1 MAKTFLNKKNNAK
14 STLAAGIT
22 NVATSLSVQTGD
34 GAKFPA
40 APFHATLYA
49 SDPAAGEIVKVTAKT
64 TDTFTITRA
73 QEGTTAQAFNAGDKV
88 ELLVTA
94 KLFDDFQIR
103 TEIIVSTDGSGDY
116 NTDGTSDQT
125 EINEAISN
133 LPAGGGVVHLKKGTY
148 TIDGMVTIL
157 KSNVTLEGEGPN
169 TIIKIAN
176 ASNLG
181 DGVRVGD
188 GGTTAYSNI
197 IIKNLM
203 IDGNSAGNTTGN
215 QSPLVIFGASATKH
229 TKIVIENCWL
239 TGARLDCLKLIGIE
253 DCIVRSCQIY
263 SNTGAGIGL
272 FTSSQYN
279 TIYGNVLRSNTY
291 GIYGSACNYNTIS
304 NNVFN
309 ANSYGYYSS
318 NEWRDTITSSLFY
331 NQTTAAIYINGG
343 QRITVSG
350 NNSYEDSKF
359 VHIIGSNA
367 ITQFNVIT
375 GNTIVWNDTDG
386 VVLEASTNGCRLN
399 TISGNAFYAST
410 QTAIKLLGSSYNTI
424 VGNTIDSAG
433 RGTTNT
439 YYSILLDAS
448 GSVYSTYNIIIGN
461 NCQAIQQTNKPAY
474 HIREASENQDNNYI
488 VGNLVGGAV
497 TQNVQ
502 TQGRSTIDKD
512 NVGQKKLIWTND
524 FLKNA
529 DWSADI
535 FNSGSPSIVGALLKN
550 FDSFGIRS
558 ANTATSYNDVTGWGD
573 EVSTG
578 VIMNFGKRPRLKF
591 RAKINQITAQTIF
604 LIMGDLGT
612 IFQKYAGFKIINGVL
627 SAVNS
632 NGTTETATDISTG
645 ITLTVYN
652 EYEVVVLSGK
662 VLFYVNGTLK
672 ATHTTNVPSGN
683 DDTAYMEF
691 NVQSDDA
698 NAKFVYMKDLY
709 FEIYA

>member
-1 MAKTFLNKKNNAK
+1 M
-14 STLAAGIT
+14 
-22 NVATSLSVQTGD
+22 QTGD

-49 SDPAAGEIVKVTAKT
+49 SDPATGEIVKVTAKT

-94 KLFDDFQIR
+94 KLFDDFQTR
-103 TEIIVSTDGSGDY
+103 TEIIVATDGSGDY

-133 LPAGGGVVHLKKGTY
+133 LPAGGGIVHLKKGTY

-169 TIIKIAN
+169 TIIKIAS

-188 GGTTAYSNI
+188 GGTTAFSNI

-203 IDGNSAGNTTGN
+203 IDGNVAGNTTGN

-229 TKIVIENCWL
+229 TKIIIENCWL
-239 TGARLDCLKLIGIE
+239 TGSRLDCLKIIGVE
-253 DCIVRSCQIY
+253 ESIVRSCHIY

-272 FTSSQYN
+272 FTATQY
-279 TIYGNVLRSNTY
+279 ISIHGNILKSNTY
-291 GIYGSACNYNTIS
+291 GVYDGGMNY
-304 NNVFN
+304 
-309 ANSYGYYSS
+309 
-318 NEWRDTITSSLFY
+318 
-331 NQTTAAIYINGG
+331 
-343 QRITVSG
+343 
-350 NNSYEDSKF
+350 
-359 VHIIGSNA
+359 NA
-367 ITQFNVIT
+367 ITGNVFRSNTHGVYLNAGWRSAVVGNVFEANSTNGVILTGGARRHTIASNHFYNNGRGVYLDSANSQWNTITGNSFSWSTTDNHIRIVLAQDNAIVGNTFHAAWTHCIELQGARFNAIT
-375 GNTIVWNDTDG
+375 GNTIFDSGRAANNTYSDIFLTNSG
-386 VVLEASTNGCRLN
+386 TTYSTNNMITGNVIRATATASANKTAYCIKENDENIDNN
-399 TISGNAFYAST
+399 TI
-410 QTAIKLLGSSYNTI
+410 
-424 VGNTIDSAG
+424 
-433 RGTTNT
+433 R
-439 YYSILLDAS
+439 
-448 GSVYSTYNIIIGN
+448 N
-461 NCQAIQQTNKPAY
+461 NDV
-474 HIREASENQDNNYI
+474 S
-488 VGNLVGGAV
+488 GAV
-497 TQNVQ
+497 TQNILAL
-502 TQGRSTIDKD
+502 GRLTIDRD
-512 NVGQKKLIWTND
+512 NNGQKKLIWDND
-524 FLKNA
+524 FLMNA
-529 DWSADI
+529 YWSPDI
-535 FNSGSPSIVGALLKN
+535 FNSGSPSIVGALLRN

-573 EVSTG
+573 ETSTG

-591 RAKINQITAQTIF
+591 RAKINQTTAQTIF